1 MKNAIY
7 ILLVVFIPFNS
18 VAEQEYK
25 DIIFYGMENFGVEKK
40 NGKVHVSFDY
50 VIENPN
56 WYAATIMPSSLALYI
71 AEQPCGDVH
80 VMEKIKLTAKTKA
93 GYRFT
98 LVGDESQFVKSTF
111 SSIWS
116 MMSGKGVAFTIKGKL
131 KAGVLIFR
139 PKWNVDYTYNM
150 TFDEFLSFF

>member
-1 MKNAIY
+1 MKNTIY
-7 ILLVVFIPFNS
+7 ILLFVLLPFYS

-56 WYAATIMPSSLALYI
+56 WYAATIMPSSLALFI

-80 VMEKIKLTAKTKA
+80 VMEKIKLKAKTKA